1 MSEHPPAKTT
11 PHPYPGKLIIVEGID
26 GSGKSTQLLLLHKW
40 LESKGHKVFFT
51 EWNSS
56 DLVKDTT
63 KRGKKTKSLTP
74 TTFSLLHATDFA
86 SRLYHDI
93 LPPLKAGMLVLAD
106 RYMYTAFARDVVRGV
121 SPDWVRKLYSFA
133 IRPDMAFYF
142 KVPIEVAISRLLG
155 GTRGQF
161 KYYEAG
167 MDMNLNQDVT
177 ESFRIFQSRILS
189 QYDKI
194 VDEFGLITLDAT
206 KDITEQQN
214 EMRRVVEVALM
225 DYKPRRGTHGRRT
238 VFWRR
243 FDVPKS
249 E

>member
-1 MSEHPPAKTT
+1 MSEQPRIPRP
-11 PHPYPGKLIIVEGID
+11 PHPYSGKLIIVEGID

-40 LESKGHKVFFT
+40 LESKGHRVFFT

-56 DLVKDTT
+56 ELVKDTT
-63 KRGKKTKSLTP
+63 KRGKKNKSLTP

-86 SRLYHDI
+86 SRLYHEI
-93 LPPLKAGMLVLAD
+93 LPPLKAGMIVLAD
-106 RYMYTAFARDVVRGV
+106 RYMYTAFARDVARGV
-121 SPDWVRKLYSFA
+121 SPEWIRKLYSFA
-133 IRPDMAFYF
+133 ITPDMAFYF
-142 KVPIEVAISRLLG
+142 KVPIEVAVSRLLG

-167 MDMNLNQDVT
+167 MDMNLSPDVT
-177 ESFRIFQSRILS
+177 ESFRIFQSNILA
-189 QYDKI
+189 QYEKI
-194 VDEFGLITLDAT
+194 VDEFQLITIDAT
-206 KDITEQQN
+206 KDIESQQN
-214 EMRRVVEVALM
+214 NMRLLVGEALK

-243 FDVPKS
+243 FEEPKS